1 VRRRRGARPIRGK
14 THGKNGGGLRAAL
27 FFILTC
33 LHYAFKLS
41 TLCSRILVRS
51 REMGGMEV
59 DTVKLKELRRRRVL
73 SMRELE
79 ELSGVS
85 HNTIWSAQSLPNGD
99 PDRFHALYVLAVHA
113 GMRPGE
119 LAPPKTAKSRRR
131 IQLTAGST
139 AALKAHR
146 KLQLE
151 ERMHLPL
158 AGPRSRL
165 PLYRGH
171 PPQPLQPFLGLQRP
185 PETRRAPTL

>member
-1 VRRRRGARPIRGK
+1 
-14 THGKNGGGLRAAL
+14 
-27 FFILTC
+27 
-33 LHYAFKLS
+33 
-41 TLCSRILVRS
+41 
-51 REMGGMEV
+51 M
-59 DTVKLKELRRRRVL
+59 L
-73 SMRELE
+73 SMGELE

-119 LAPPKTAKSRRR
+119 LLALKGDDVDLGAGILSIDRILSMAGESAPPKTAKSRRR